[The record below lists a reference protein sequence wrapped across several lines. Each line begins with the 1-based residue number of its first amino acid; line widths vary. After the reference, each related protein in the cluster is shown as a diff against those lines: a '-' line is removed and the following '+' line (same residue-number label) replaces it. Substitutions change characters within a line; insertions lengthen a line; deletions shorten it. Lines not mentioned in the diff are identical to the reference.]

1 MKILGITA
9 ILTVALLVC
18 STANAQPGCRSN
30 RLNSPA
36 TYCSFAH
43 YPDQNYFIGRIEAL
57 DKERPDGAYGKIFL
71 EVAKIKDIWGSSENN
86 LKLVTDDEV
95 GCVQDLVAG
104 GTYIFRVPANA
115 TDSSES
121 RPFSRLS
128 LDRLTELEKTKVIDN
143 VLSVLN
149 RKPQP
154 ILYGKVTRPG
164 GTPFSDV
171 RISARGDNGQF
182 STMTDTFGDFKFD
195 DLPRGEYEIAADY
208 PTGYMPADNYP
219 TTGESTFQSNR
230 PEGWLC
236 GTRMDLATSL
246 SARIAA
252 TYSSGSNDW
261 NPSFQLLDASN
272 GPEDSH
278 NLQANS
284 YGFSRRFYT
293 ENGKSGFEFDK
304 LKPGKYVLR
313 LGAGNVWNPL
323 TTFYYP
329 GVRSARDAAI
339 LEIGLGTKLDLN
351 FEIQPFELVTVRGR
365 TQLTDGTPINAGLI
379 FVDAE
384 VPSVYLVYSRGD
396 RERTDFVFTTIKDRP
411 VFICAGT
418 QRVLDNGERRH
429 VFSKVP
435 VSPAENLEDL
445 IITLDKVVPP
455 GTTWH
460 EHCRNSR

>member
-1 MKILGITA
+1 MKVLGITA

-18 STANAQPGCRSN
+18 STANAQPGCHN
-30 RLNSPA
+30 TPYGPA
-36 TYCSFAH
+36 NYCHFASF
-43 YPDQNYFIGRIEAL
+43 PDHNYFVGRIETL
-57 DKERPDGAYGKIFL
+57 DKEQPGKSYGKIFL
-71 EVAKIKDIWGSSENN
+71 EVTKINDIWGSSENN
-86 LKLVTDDEV
+86 LKLVTEDDV
-95 GCVQDLVAG
+95 GCVHDLVVG
-104 GTYIFRVPANA
+104 GNYIFGVPKSTADGSG
-115 TDSSES
+115 T
-121 RPFSRLS
+121 RRFSRLS
-128 LDRLTELEKTKVIDN
+128 LERLTDAEKAQVIDN

-149 RKPQP
+149 GKRQP
-154 ILYGKVTRPG
+154 ILYGRVARPG

-171 RISARGDNGQF
+171 KIIARGENGQF

-246 SARIAA
+246 SARISG
-252 TYSSGSNDW
+252 TYSSGSQGRHPNF
-261 NPSFQLLDASN
+261 NLLDASN
-272 GPEDSH
+272 GFSDIH

-284 YGFSRRFYT
+284 HGPSRRFTT
-293 ENGKSGFEFDK
+293 ENGKSGFAFDH

-313 LGAGNVWNPL
+313 LGSGTVWNPL

-329 GVRSARDAAI
+329 GVRSARDATI
-339 LEIGLGTKLDLN
+339 LEIGLGTRLDLN

-460 EHCRNSR
+460 EHCRNGR